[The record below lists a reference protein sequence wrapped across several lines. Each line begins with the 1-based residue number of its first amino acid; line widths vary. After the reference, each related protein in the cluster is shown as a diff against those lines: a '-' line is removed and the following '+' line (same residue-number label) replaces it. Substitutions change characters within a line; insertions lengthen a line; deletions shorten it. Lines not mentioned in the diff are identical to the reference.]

1 MVMRALRVAGIAT
14 VLGLG
19 SFVFLMVRRERR
31 QAVGRP
37 HVAVDNSRSS

>member
-1 MVMRALRVAGIAT
+1 MVMRALRMAGIAT

-31 QAVGRP
+31 QAAGSP
-37 HVAVDNSRSS
+37 HVAAHNSRSS